1 MNIIKR
7 YFTPNENAAPYDR
20 AWLRTKG
27 ALWSFNAFWAL
38 WFAVHIIVG
47 TGSIVL
53 PGLAAMSLT
62 GHSIGGSDINI
73 LAGAACDIGGNI
85 SIPPP
90 SPTGNHIRGSV
101 HGGVAGIGVTGNKRD
116 FARRGRQ
123 AHRKGNGDR
132 KSKLCRSLAQVVR

>member
-73 LAGAACDIGGNI
+73 LAGAGAI
-85 SIPPP
+85 SAAIYQFLRPHQLATIYEAASTEAWQVLVLLETTEI
-90 SPTGNHIRGSV
+90 SPGE
-101 HGGVAGIGVTGNKRD
+101 AGKRI
-116 FARRGRQ
+116 AKAMEIAKASYAGLS
-123 AHRKGNGDR
+123 HK
-132 KSKLCRSLAQVVR
+132 